1 MSRTPSEDILAKIVA
16 RKAERLAEAK
26 RRLPPAEAES
36 RARALPPPAFNL
48 VEILKAPAPHGMHV
62 IAEVKKA
69 SPSKGVIRED
79 FHPLS
84 IAQAYAR
91 GGASALSVLTEQ
103 DFFQGSDDYLREIAG
118 TVSLPALRKDF
129 LTEAYQVHEAKLLG
143 ASAYLLIVAC
153 LEESMLRDLI
163 ALGAELGLTPL
174 TEVHDEAETETALR
188 AGAPLIGVNNRNLRT
203 FEVSLE
209 TTFRLR
215 RMVPRSIPFVSESGI
230 FVRQDVLALQE
241 EGINAVLVGE
251 SLMRDDYPENKLRE
265 LLGTRE

>member
-1 MSRTPSEDILAKIVA
+1 SEDILAKIIA
-16 RKAERLAEAK
+16 RKADRLAEAK
-26 RRLPPAEAES
+26 RLLPPAEAEK
-36 RARALPPPAFNL
+36 RARALPAPAFNL
-48 VEILKAPAPHGMHV
+48 LEILKAPAPHGMGMHV

-103 DFFQGSDDYLREIAG
+103 DFFQGSDDYLRDIAG

-129 LTEAYQVHEAKLLG
+129 LTEAYQIFEAKMLG
-143 ASAYLLIVAC
+143 ASAFLLIAAC
-153 LEESMLRDLI
+153 LEEPLLRDLI
-163 ALGAELGLTPL
+163 ALGRELGLTPL
-174 TEVHDEAETETALR
+174 TEVHDEAETELALR

-203 FEVSLE
+203 FEVSLD

-215 RMVPRSIPFVSESGI
+215 RMVPRDIPFVSESGI
-230 FVRQDVLALQE
+230 FTRRDVELLAE
-241 EGINAVLVGE
+241 EGVNAVLVGE
-251 SLMRDDYPENKLRE
+251 SLMRDDFPENKLRE
-265 LLGTRE
+265 LLGTHA

>member
-1 MSRTPSEDILAKIVA
+1 MPSLPPEDILAKILA
-16 RKAERLAEAK
+16 RKAQRLAEAK
-26 RRLPPAEAES
+26 RRLAPSEAER
-36 RARALPPPAFNL
+36 RAYALPPPAYNL
-48 VEILKAPAPHGMHV
+48 LEILKAPAPHGMHV

-79 FHPLS
+79 FHPLQ

-103 DFFQGSDDYLREIAG
+103 DFFQGSDDYLWEIAG

-129 LTEAYQVHEAKLLG
+129 LTEAYQIHEAKILG

-153 LEESMLRDLI
+153 LEESKLRDLI
-163 ALGAELGLTPL
+163 ALGKELGLTPL

-203 FEVSLE
+203 FEVSLD

-215 RMVPRSIPFVSESGI
+215 RMVPREVSFVSESGI
-230 FVRQDVLALQE
+230 FTRQDVLALQG
-241 EGINAVLVGE
+241 EGVNAVLVGE
-251 SLMRDDYPENKLRE
+251 SLMRDDFPENKLRE
-265 LLGTRE
+265 LLGNR